1 MTKIF
6 SSIWKLITTLKQTT
20 GNLVFLAL
28 LTLLIVSLL
37 SGETPSVPDSVAL
50 LINPQGNVVEQK
62 TVLDPLQQ
70 LTRGD
75 DEVDQETLLKD
86 MLDTINMAANDAR
99 VKVLVLELSNLSG
112 IAPSKLSEI
121 GGALKGFRH
130 SEKKIYAF
138 GPSYNQA
145 QYYLAAHADHIYLD
159 RTRFGA
165 FSSVY
170 FRGFGIY
177 PTYFKEALDA
187 LKVKIHVFKVG
198 LYKSAVEPF
207 TRNDMSAEAKSN
219 ALTWLTSLW
228 DSYRKDVTELRN
240 ITPEAFD
247 SYINEWDENLKQVG
261 GDFAQLA
268 ENGGLIDGSLSEEEF
283 NSEISA
289 IVGSSGSSFSKI
301 NMKSY
306 LSVMRPNGLENNL
319 KPEKVAVIVAKG
331 NILDG
336 EQPAGTIGSKTLAS
350 LIRQAKN
357 DNSIKALVL
366 RIDSPGGS
374 ATASEKIRDELASV
388 QQAGKPVVI
397 SMSSYA
403 TSGGYWIAATA
414 DRIFAS
420 ENTITGS
427 IGIFAILPSFEESV
441 NALGLYSDGVGT
453 TELSSALNP
462 MQPINPVLESVI
474 QQSIEY
480 GYNRFTS
487 LVMTGRK
494 LTADQ
499 VEAIAQGRVWT
510 GKSALGIGLVD
521 ELGGL
526 DEAISSAAGLAE
538 IDDYS
543 IFYIEEPLTT
553 KEMIMRQLMESS
565 MSTIARFMPITG
577 SAILGQLTERIRQVA
592 SLNDPDGIY
601 SQCLYCQVY

>member
-28 LTLLIVSLL
+28 LALLIGSLL
-37 SGETPSVPDSVAL
+37 TGETPSVPDSVAL
-50 LINPQGNVVEQK
+50 VINPQGNVVEQK
-62 TVLDPLQQ
+62 TVLDPFQQ

-86 MLDTINMAANDAR
+86 ILDAINLATADDR
-99 VKVLVLELSNLSG
+99 VKTLVLELSELTG

-121 GGALKGFRH
+121 GSALKGFKQ
-130 SEKKIYAF
+130 SEKKIYTF
-138 GPSYNQA
+138 GSSYNQA
-145 QYYLAAHADHIYLD
+145 QYYLAAHADHVYLD

-165 FSSVY
+165 FSAVY
-170 FRGFGIY
+170 FRGFGVY

-207 TRNDMSAEAKSN
+207 TRNSMSAEAKSN

-228 DSYRKDVTELRN
+228 DSYRNDVTSLRN

-247 SYINEWDENLKQVG
+247 SYINEWDENLKLVE
-261 GDFAQLA
+261 GDFTKLA
-268 ENGGLIDGSLSEEEF
+268 ENGGLIDGNYSEDEF

-289 IVGSSGSSFSKI
+289 IVGKSGSSYSRI
-301 NMKSY
+301 SMKSY
-306 LSVMRPNGLENNL
+306 LSVMRPNGLDSNL
-319 KPEKVAVIVAKG
+319 KADKVAIIVAKG

-336 EQPAGTIGSKTLAS
+336 EQPAGSIGSKTLTG
-350 LIRQAKN
+350 LIRQAKQ
-357 DNSIKALVL
+357 DKTVKALVL

-374 ATASEKIRDELASV
+374 ATASEKIRDELVSV
-388 QQAGKPVVI
+388 QESGKPVVI

-414 DRIFAS
+414 DRIFAL

-427 IGIFAILPSFEESV
+427 IGIFAVLPSFAESV

-480 GYNRFTS
+480 GYNKFTN
-487 LVMTGRK
+487 LVATGRK

-499 VEAIAQGRVWT
+499 VEAVAQGRVWT
-510 GKSALGIGLVD
+510 GKSALEIGLVD

-526 DEAISSAAGLAE
+526 DAAVAAAADLAE
-538 IDDYS
+538 IDDYRT
-543 IFYIEEPLTT
+543 FYIEEPLTP
-553 KEMIMRQLMESS
+553 KEMIIRQLMESS
-565 MSTIARFMPITG
+565 ASTIARFMPATG
-577 SAILGQLTERIRQVA
+577 NAILSQLTEPIKQVA